1 MLKKILLILIL
12 MISVTA
18 AWQCSKSNSSN
29 CTNVPVANEDAAM
42 QQYMTANNITGVKDA
57 SGLYYQIITQGTGAG
72 PTLNSKIAVKYKGV
86 LTNGTVFDQL
96 NTVDPNPGN
105 WWGLS
110 SLIAGWQIGIPKIG
124 KGGQI
129 KLIVPS
135 SLGYGCKALP
145 SIPSN
150 SILVFD
156 VELVDFY

>member
-1 MLKKILLILIL
+1 MLKKILPVLIL
-12 MISVTA
+12 MITVTA
-18 AWQCSKSNSSN
+18 AWQCSKSTSSN
-29 CTNVPVANEDAAM
+29 CSNVPVANEDAAM

-57 SGLYYQIITQGTGAG
+57 SGLYYQIITQGSGAG

-96 NTVDPNPGN
+96 NTVDPNQNN

-145 SIPSN
+145 SIPAN